1 MFQTLKNNMKSHW
14 KTFLDKTKRFYHIIF
29 DERDIEQIRKDYFEE
44 RWISKEELVRLL
56 EYEEKQ
62 FIENYSTL
70 QKEYNDMLSYFNMN
84 ALSNYTLLERKYQ
97 GTLKK

>member
-1 MFQTLKNNMKSHW
+1 MKFRW
-14 KTFLDKTKRFYHIIF
+14 KTFLDKTKRFYNIIF
-29 DERDIEQIRKDYFEE
+29 NQRAIEEIRKDYFGGL
-44 RWISKEELVRLL
+44 WISKEELIRLL

-62 FIENYSTL
+62 FIQNYSNL

>member
-1 MFQTLKNNMKSHW
+1 
-14 KTFLDKTKRFYHIIF
+14 LDKTKRFYNIIF
-29 DERDIEQIRKDYFEE
+29 NQRAIEEIRKDYFGGL
-44 RWISKEELVRLL
+44 WISKEELIRLL

-62 FIENYSTL
+62 FIQNYSNL
-70 QKEYNDMLSYFNMN
+70 QKEHNDMLSYFNMN

>member
-1 MFQTLKNNMKSHW
+1 MKSRW
-14 KTFLDKTKRFYHIIF
+14 KTFLDKTKRLYYIIF
-29 DERDIEQIRKDYFEE
+29 DKREIEEIRKDYFEE

>member
-1 MFQTLKNNMKSHW
+1 
-14 KTFLDKTKRFYHIIF
+14 LDKTKRFYNIIF
-29 DERDIEQIRKDYFEE
+29 NQRAIEEIRKDYFGGL
-44 RWISKEELVRLL
+44 WISKEELVRLL

-62 FIENYSTL
+62 FIQNYSNL
-70 QKEYNDMLSYFNMN
+70 QREYNDMLSYFNMN